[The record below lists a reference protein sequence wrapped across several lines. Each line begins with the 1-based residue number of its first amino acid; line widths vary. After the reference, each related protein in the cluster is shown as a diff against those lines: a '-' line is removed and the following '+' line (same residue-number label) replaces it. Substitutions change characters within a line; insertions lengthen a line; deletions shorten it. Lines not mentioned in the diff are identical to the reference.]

1 MSFTVIMVLLSAMGF
16 WVLYQLLFVVPA
28 LKAKAA
34 ASGDA
39 NKKKPVLYWIIIAAQ
54 IVFVVVCLY
63 RLLKS
68 SFP

>member
-1 MSFTVIMVLLSAMGF
+1 MSVTVIMVLLLAMGL
-16 WVLYQLLFVVPA
+16 WVLYQLLLVVPA

-34 ASGDA
+34 AADA
-39 NKKKPVLYWIIIAAQ
+39 VGKKKPVLYWIIIAAQ
-54 IVFVVVCLY
+54 IIFVLICSY